1 LIGHELSELRLWKA
15 GPSFVHRLLSLVRN
29 PHQLRIAAYDH
40 AGRKRYTRTVKSVRR
55 LRHQQKQQQSGH
67 SAHGFFSVLARKI

>member
-1 LIGHELSELRLWKA
+1 
-15 GPSFVHRLLSLVRN
+15 
-29 PHQLRIAAYDH
+29 
-40 AGRKRYTRTVKSVRR
+40 VRR